1 MKHNLLITASALAA
15 LTALSAPAQAA
26 RTLAPN
32 YTFADGTKGYAFA
45 TPGEIVP
52 CVYVGF
58 VALGEGRGFPAPTL
72 NLGNARSPLIHL
84 EPSAGNSYGL
94 IFAFGGGGGT
104 GRLASPPAPIRG
116 LSHLS
121 FDTGSRA
128 RPHVVDLN
136 FQITGPGDVNSW
148 AAFNPQPDPPGFW
161 FAQKFGF
168 GVVGDPDVQF
178 QIAVN
183 GVAQEYHLASVP
195 EPASWALMIAGFGLS
210 GSAIRRRRQTLR
222 FAPA

>member
-116 LSHLS
+116 LSHLT

-148 AAFNPQPDPPGFW
+148 AAFNPGPMTGPASRASCSSSATGCGGGTCRSGSRP
-161 FAQKFGF
+161 A
-168 GVVGDPDVQF
+168 P
-178 QIAVN
+178 
-183 GVAQEYHLASVP
+183 LASSP
-195 EPASWALMIAGFGLS
+195 SS
-210 GSAIRRRRQTLR
+210 QNLR
-222 FAPA
+222 GRDKK